1 MKKINV
7 KILFY
12 HLKLSAYQFHNRNS
26 LSNHTTSAMSRLFI
40 HLLNVKSSG
49 FTGIR
54 LCTILIPEFIINF
67 LSNGF
72 LCRKISMFSNDSKTN
87 LVLIPSANILAVS
100 YIVFFSLKK
109 ETRWSNTF
117 KNTLY
122 QKSNLKTFKI
132 ICLLSTLSTMTC
144 KISWLIKIFLSKTFI
159 IASTTWNI
167 SRMTIELNFKIEV
180 GYRCSVNKM
189 LGYM

>member
-12 HLKLSAYQFHNRNS
+12 HHKLSAYQLHNRNNS
-26 LSNHTTSAMSRLFI
+26 SNHTTSAMSRLSI
-40 HLLNVKSSG
+40 HLLNAKSSG

-54 LCTILIPEFIINF
+54 PCMILIPEFIINF

-109 ETRWSNTF
+109 ETRWFNTF

-132 ICLLSTLSTMTC
+132 ICLLSTLSIMTC

-159 IASTTWNI
+159 IAFTTWNI
-167 SRMTIELNFKIEV
+167 SRMTIELNLKIEV